1 MKIIIIG
8 AGLTGLYIGCML
20 KNINIEFDIYDKS
33 SRPGGKIK
41 TIDKFDTLLEC
52 GESAIRSHHLNTVN
66 LINKLKLRSKIVK
79 YQNIISP
86 DCDRIF
92 DKIYNHYMDDNP
104 VNLSTNI
111 YIRSILSND
120 DYEIFKTLLLDDK
133 ILGMEISDFMKYSFY
148 DIQNKDNEYVKI
160 YRGTQMITDRLA
172 EIVKDRLYLNHM
184 VQEITYMPL
193 TGTYLLMINGVY
205 MQADK
210 IILAANLSIKN
221 IRLRIPQ
228 EIIETINHIESFNKI
243 KLFTLHKYP
252 FSFVNKQGIHQINEK
267 VLEISSDPDLLYS
280 LLDNKPHTN
289 TVIDKLLRKITG
301 YKLPPIEDYI
311 YCNSSHGFH
320 INKKQI
326 KTNFWYQYNIILAGE
341 WVHPYHNTLE
351 GPCMSA
357 IKTFNIITSQLFIDR
372 LAHEP
377 DNVTTIEV
385 NRC

>member
-8 AGLTGLYIGCML
+8 AGLTGLYIGYML
-20 KNINIEFDIYDKS
+20 KNINIDFDIYDKT

-52 GESAIRSHHLNTVN
+52 GESTIRSYHFNTIY
-66 LINKLKLRSKIVK
+66 LINKLKLRSKIIK
-79 YQNIISP
+79 YHNITSS
-86 DCDRIF
+86 DNDRIF
-92 DKIYNHYMDDNP
+92 DKIYSNYINDKP

-120 DYEIFKTLLLDDK
+120 EYDIFKTHVLDDK

-148 DIQNKDNEYVKI
+148 DIHNKDDEYIKI

-172 EIVKDRLYLNHM
+172 GIIQDKLYLNHL

-205 MQADK
+205 TQADK
-210 IILAANLSIKN
+210 IILAVNSSIKN
-221 IRLRIPQ
+221 IKLNIPQ
-228 EIIETINHIESFNKI
+228 NIIETINQTESFNKI
-243 KLFTLHKYP
+243 KLFTLYKYP
-252 FSFVNKQGIHQINEK
+252 FSFINKQGVLQVNEK
-267 VLEISSDPDLLYS
+267 VLEISSNPDLLYS
-280 LLDNKPHTN
+280 LLDNKPHSN
-289 TVIDKLLRKITG
+289 IMIDKLIRKITG
-301 YKLPPIEDYI
+301 YDLPPIDDYI

-326 KTNFWYQYNIILAGE
+326 KTNFWSQYNLILAGE

-351 GPCMSA
+351 GACMSA
-357 IKTFNIITSQLFIDR
+357 IKTFDIITSQLFIDK
-372 LAHEP
+372 LVHEP

-385 NRC
+385 NRS